1 MAHESFIHRLGTA
14 SLQTD
19 FGEFSMILYGSDL
32 DGESHVALL
41 YGDAGASGNSSLVR
55 MQTRCLAGDVFHA
68 SSCQCASNMRASM
81 QRIVDE
87 GSGAVIY
94 LHQNALGFALQQI
107 GGANKLEFHHDDRKL
122 QTLEYERSIQREI
135 GIGAQILLD
144 LNLRR
149 IRLLTN
155 YPRRI
160 AGLEGYGIEIA
171 EHCPIAMDKAREFDS
186 LGEEIDIET
195 NDRSHF
201 GRDVVFA

>member
-1 MAHESFIHRLGTA
+1 
-14 SLQTD
+14 
-19 FGEFSMILYGSDL
+19 
-32 DGESHVALL
+32 
-41 YGDAGASGNSSLVR
+41 
-55 MQTRCLAGDVFHA
+55 
-68 SSCQCASNMRASM
+68 
-81 QRIVDE
+81 
-87 GSGAVIY
+87 VIY
-94 LHQNALGFALQQI
+94 LHQNALGFALEQI
-107 GGANKLEFHHDDRKL
+107 GGANKLEFHHDDRKML
-122 QTLEYERSIQREI
+122 TLEYERSIQREI